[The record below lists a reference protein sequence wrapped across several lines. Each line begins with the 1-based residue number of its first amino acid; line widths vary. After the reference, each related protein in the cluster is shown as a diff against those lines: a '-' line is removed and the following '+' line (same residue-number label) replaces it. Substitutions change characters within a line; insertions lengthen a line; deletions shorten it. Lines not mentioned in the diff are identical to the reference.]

1 MVSQSDGVTLRA
13 QILSGSA
20 VVKVVIKLHDASTYR
35 MDNLAPWSSRG
46 PLTSD
51 MRIKPGV
58 SRVKC
63 TLCSVHLH
71 MRFPGMDVHCVSI
84 RARMLRLQFSMYAW
98 SARGWLCFDMRTT
111 GLQKVCGSLPDCSMC
126 VALFFSLCRRKA
138 YLHICFASK
147 IQPALL

>member
-13 QILSGSA
+13 QILSGIA
-20 VVKVVIKLHDASTYR
+20 VVKVLIKLQDASTYR

-51 MRIKPGV
+51 MRIKPGIV
-58 SRVKC
+58 RVKC
-63 TLCSVHLH
+63 TLCVVHVH

-98 SARGWLCFDMRTT
+98 SARGGLCFDMGTA
-111 GLQKVCGSLPDCSMC
+111 GLHKVCGSLPDCRRC
-126 VALFFSLCRRKA
+126 VALSFPLCGRKA